1 MVEKLACVVLFSEI
15 CPLKFVA
22 ALLCNHTVS
31 EEDNDDDNNSE
42 ERQKKEKK
50 LSKNKAML
58 WLKMNTINTDVSWF
72 DDIFSLDRSTKNLP
86 LAWEAVE

>member
-1 MVEKLACVVLFSEI
+1 MMVEKLACVVLFSEI

-42 ERQKKEKK
+42 ERQKKRKK
-50 LSKNKAML
+50 TEQKQGHVVTENEH
-58 WLKMNTINTDVSWF
+58 N
-72 DDIFSLDRSTKNLP
+72 
-86 LAWEAVE
+86 